1 MTKPRDRARLA
12 ARPAPATLVHEPGR
26 SRYSV
31 LAEALRAHVMRGE
44 WPPGVAIPAEQTLAE
59 QHGVALGTM
68 RRALEVLAADG
79 LIERIHGRGTFVRSG
94 ISGPTMLRFFR
105 FQSDDGQV
113 PSSRIVTRRRV
124 VAPPE
129 VARSLGAG
137 RGDEALH
144 LLRVRSLGGVPC
156 LVEQIWL
163 PLPQFRE
170 LELGGTEGWG
180 DLLYPLYAE
189 RCGIRVHRALEEIRF
204 DTLAAANA
212 RHLALPPGH
221 PCALITRAAFDIVGH
236 CVEVRKTRG
245 DAHAF
250 RYTITLT

>member
-1 MTKPRDRARLA
+1 MPRAS
-12 ARPAPATLVHEPGR
+12 RPPPRSVPHPLPNEQGR
-26 SRYSV
+26 SRYEV
-31 LAEALRAHVMRGE
+31 LADALRAHVMRGE
-44 WPPGVAIPAEQTLAE
+44 WPPGIAIPAEQTLAA
-59 QHGVALGTM
+59 QHGVALGTL
-68 RRALEVLAADG
+68 RRALELLAADG

-94 ISGPTMLRFFR
+94 LSGPTMLRFFR
-105 FQSDDGQV
+105 FQSDDGGV
-113 PSSRIVTRRRV
+113 PTSRIVTRRRV
-124 VAPPE
+124 VPPPE
-129 VARSLGAG
+129 VARTLGAG
-137 RGDEALH
+137 RSDQALH
-144 LLRVRSLGGVPC
+144 LHRVRSQGGAPC

-170 LELGGTEGWG
+170 LERGGTEAWG

-189 RCGIRVHRALEEIRF
+189 RCGVRVHRAVEEIRF
-204 DTLAAANA
+204 DTLSAVNA

-250 RYTITLT
+250 VYTITLT